1 MIVGLYPLYL
11 FDLCL
16 CATHLVGV
24 MFATTN
30 STARSVYHK
39 DLFRWTDSFSIAFR
53 SR

>member
-24 MFATTN
+24 MFII
-30 STARSVYHK
+30 K
-39 DLFRWTDSFSIAFR
+39 DLFRSADSFSIAFR
-53 SR
+53 SL